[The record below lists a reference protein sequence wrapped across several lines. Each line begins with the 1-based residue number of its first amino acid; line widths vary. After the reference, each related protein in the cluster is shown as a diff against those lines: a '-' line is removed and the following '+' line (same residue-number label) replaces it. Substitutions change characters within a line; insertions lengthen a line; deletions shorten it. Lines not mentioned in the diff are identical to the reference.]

1 MNEEPDSRF
10 RSSFIVHRS
19 SFIIALLVALATRAF
34 ALDVPPQ
41 PTNWFTDAAGVVDAG
56 AAAALNSKLESFEKQ
71 SGVRFMVY
79 VFPTLGDEEPAAY
92 TIRCAEQWKI
102 WRAKED
108 KGLIVAVFVQEH
120 KIRIETSYAVEDT
133 ITDAF
138 SSDVIRN
145 TIAPHFR
152 SNDYAGGLNAGIDAL
167 GSKLGVKGIAVE
179 QPRPQ
184 PRPAADRT
192 GANSDSFGCF
202 IAIVIIFVFFIL
214 PILTRRRGGGGCFWP
229 LLFLGGGNGITF
241 GGGGGGGGFGG
252 GGGGGF
258 GGGGFGGGGSFG
270 GGGATGGW

>member
-1 MNEEPDSRF
+1 MRGLAPL
-10 RSSFIVHRS
+10 
-19 SFIIALLVALATRAF
+19 ALLILLASSAL

-41 PTNWFTDAAGVVDAG
+41 PTNWFTDDAHVVDAG
-56 AAAALNSKLESFEKQ
+56 AAAALNTKLDSFEKQ

-92 TIRCAEQWKI
+92 TIRCAEQWKV

-108 KGLIVAVFVQEH
+108 KGLILAVFVQER
-120 KIRIETSYAVEDT
+120 KVRIETSYPIEDT
-133 ITDAF
+133 ITDAV
-138 SSDVIRN
+138 SSDIIRN

-167 GSKLGVKGIAVE
+167 GAKLGVQGFVAE

-184 PRPAADRT
+184 PRQPAREDRT

-202 IAIVIIFVFFIL
+202 IAIAIIFFFFVL
-214 PILTRRRGGGGCFWP
+214 PFLTRRRGGGGGCWFLP
-229 LLFLGGGNGITF
+229 LMFLGGGNGITF
-241 GGGGGGGGFGG
+241 GGGRGGGWGG